1 MTASAQRPRKDQLR
15 NRQRLLDAARTA
27 FAEHG
32 PGISLEAI
40 ARRAGV
46 GTTTL
51 YRHFPTKYDLVEQL
65 LRDLNDGARRIAEHA
80 MTMHDDWEAF
90 RTVFA
95 QGCVLEPTDLLLFDT
110 LCRTSPAAAAYGSQ
124 VTFGIVAPVTERARH
139 AGVLRTDV
147 TVADIAAL
155 MRMADSAVIAEERR
169 AAQNVLLDGLR
180 RTAA

>member
-1 MTASAQRPRKDQLR
+1 MTTSAQRPRKDQLR

-27 FAEHG
+27 FAEYG
-32 PGISLEAI
+32 PGLSLEAI

-51 YRHFPTKYDLVEQL
+51 YRHFPTKNDLVEQL
-65 LRDLNDGARRIAEHA
+65 MSDLFDGTRRIAEHA

-90 RTVFA
+90 RTVFT

-110 LCRTSPAAAAYGSQ
+110 LCRTSPAAAEYGSQ
-124 VTFGIVAPVTERARH
+124 ATFDIIAPVAERARH

-155 MRMADSAVIAEERR
+155 MRMADSAINAEERR

-180 RTAA
+180 RTAG